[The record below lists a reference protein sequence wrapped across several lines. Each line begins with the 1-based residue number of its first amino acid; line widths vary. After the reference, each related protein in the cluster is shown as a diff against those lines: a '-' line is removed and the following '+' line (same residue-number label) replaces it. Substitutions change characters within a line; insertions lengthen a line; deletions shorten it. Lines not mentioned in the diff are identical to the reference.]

1 VTKLLRIESRGFC
14 YKVALYLIDP
24 SAAELRRRRQP
35 ETSGA
40 AASRI
45 LVGAP
50 AEIYGR
56 RRRRIFLGAPRR

>member
-1 VTKLLRIESRGFC
+1 LGLGLGLGFVL
-14 YKVALYLIDP
+14 KELDP
-24 SAAELRRRRQP
+24 SAAEFRRSRQP

-45 LVGAP
+45 WVGVP

-56 RRRRIFLGAPRR
+56 RRRRIFLGVPRR